1 LTRLARI
8 AATLAR
14 RDALF
19 PLQQANVA
27 PSVTALVGLLRREAD
42 GRPGER
48 LAQALVELGPSFIKL
63 GQALATRPDLIGDDV
78 ADDLTRLQ
86 DRLDPFPGAE
96 ARRTIEIELGQPV
109 AALFRDFSDAPVAAA
124 SIAQVHFA
132 TASDGREVAVK
143 VLRPGIEAA
152 FAEDLALF
160 RWLAAEAERRI
171 GGLRRLKPVAVVETF
186 ADTVRIEMD
195 LRMEAAAAA
204 ELSENFA
211 GDPDFCVPAVDWLRT
226 GKRVLTLER
235 VNGIR
240 IDDVEALKA
249 AGHDPRAVLEKS
261 AKAFFRQ
268 VFRDGFFHADMHPG
282 NMFVTADGRLMPVDF
297 GIMGRLDKATR
308 HYLADMLS
316 GFLTGNYKEVAAV
329 HFRAGFV
336 PAEQSVG
343 AFTQACR
350 SIGQPIMGRP
360 LNEIS
365 LARLL
370 AQLFQVTEAF
380 AMETQPHLLLLQ
392 KTMLVAE
399 GVGRRLDPSVNM
411 WQLAQPLVEDWM
423 RDNRGVEARIGEAV
437 GGVADALDR
446 LPTLA
451 QEASRALTSLAGGVK
466 LHRETVQLLAAEM
479 RRPQDSGISTTLAF
493 WIVVA
498 IALIAVLT

>member
-1 LTRLARI
+1 
-8 AATLAR
+8 
-14 RDALF
+14 
-19 PLQQANVA
+19 
-27 PSVTALVGLLRREAD
+27 
-42 GRPGER
+42 
-48 LAQALVELGPSFIKL
+48 
-63 GQALATRPDLIGDDV
+63 
-78 ADDLTRLQ
+78 
-86 DRLDPFPGAE
+86 
-96 ARRTIEIELGQPV
+96 
-109 AALFRDFSDAPVAAA
+109 
-124 SIAQVHFA
+124 
-132 TASDGREVAVK
+132 
-143 VLRPGIEAA
+143 
-152 FAEDLALF
+152 
-160 RWLAAEAERRI
+160 
-171 GGLRRLKPVAVVETF
+171 
-186 ADTVRIEMD
+186 
-195 LRMEAAAAA
+195 
-204 ELSENFA
+204 
-211 GDPDFCVPAVDWLRT
+211 
-226 GKRVLTLER
+226 
-235 VNGIR
+235 
-240 IDDVEALKA
+240 VEALKA